1 MPSKYFADCGDC
13 DFLQSPYGFGMVFDY
28 IVSVIKKVKD
38 SVNIPVI
45 GYGDVHSC
53 YDAKQMLEETN

>member
-28 IVSVIKKVKD
+28 IVSVIINKKM
-38 SVNIPVI
+38 
-45 GYGDVHSC
+45 YGKK
-53 YDAKQMLEETN
+53 Y